1 MIIIEPQDSL
11 TWFLTGVLRSSKITI
26 WMNDDYEFHFY
37 FLGKLVLPWE
47 KKIAFLWLIL
57 VDFWFPGGR
66 ESKIE
71 L

>member
-1 MIIIEPQDSL
+1 MIIIEPQNSL
-11 TWFLTGVLRSSKITI
+11 TWFLTGVLWKNYNLNEWWLWISLLFPGETCPS
-26 WMNDDYEFHFY
+26 
-37 FLGKLVLPWE
+37 LE